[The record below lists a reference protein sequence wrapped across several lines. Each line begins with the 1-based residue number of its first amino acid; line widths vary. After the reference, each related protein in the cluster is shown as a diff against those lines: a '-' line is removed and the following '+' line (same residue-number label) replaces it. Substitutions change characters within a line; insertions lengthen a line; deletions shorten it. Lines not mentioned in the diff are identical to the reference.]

1 MVVNML
7 EKNLSIDCRLL
18 DAKGNLLVSIC
29 VHSIFPPSHLHLAL
43 SFVMPCTLVSP
54 FVLFGSTYKMQPLA
68 LQIYKRDGH
77 S

>member
-54 FVLFGSTYKMQPLA
+54 FVLFGSTYKM
-68 LQIYKRDGH
+68 
-77 S
+77 